1 MYYKYPLVEEKKAS
15 KALKEEMERYNV
27 DEQLAELEKTVSLI
41 RDIVSYQLERKREK
55 EKEKDEKKSE
65 RWNMIFATIGVVL
78 AIIQIV
84 QGFFSK

>member
-1 MYYKYPLVEEKKAS
+1 
-15 KALKEEMERYNV
+15 MERYNV

-55 EKEKDEKKSE
+55 EKEKAEKKSE
-65 RWNMIFATIGVVL
+65 IWNMIFATIGVVL

-84 QGFFSK
+84 QVFFSK